1 MNWQT
6 ATEEDR
12 EKVKNWMEQNA
23 PDDWA
28 NLKSFKVMG
37 AILQDIERCKRMNKN
52 NSEFILQSKQD

>member
-28 NLKSFKVMG
+28 NMKSFKVMG
-37 AILQDIERCKRMNKN
+37 AILQDIERCKTY
-52 NSEFILQSKQD
+52 SEKGPGEKLGK

>member
-1 MNWQT
+1 MILIST
-6 ATEEDR
+6 DELA
-12 EKVKNWMEQNA
+12 KVKNWMEQNA

-28 NLKSFKVMG
+28 NMKSFKVMG

>member
-28 NLKSFKVMG
+28 NMKSFKVMG
-37 AILQDIERCKRMNKN
+37 ATLQEIERCKTYLGKDLG
-52 NSEFILQSKQD
+52 EKPGK